1 MGRTIPSFR
10 IVLVIEKRRLIGGP
24 FANPIERSFNEMLF
38 DIPTLYTSQLAPY
51 DSSYCLSH
59 YEEVNHLIADIIMP
73 MSQLVKPSLLFRST
87 CAQLNLYGHR
97 HHCGKQISSYIHD
110 KSILLLGHLD
120 ACNID
125 RRRCILTSLNLSI
138 NQSSS
143 QLLFKQVTSSLS
155 MILLS
160 SSDPS
165 E

>member
-1 MGRTIPSFR
+1 
-10 IVLVIEKRRLIGGP
+10 
-24 FANPIERSFNEMLF
+24 
-38 DIPTLYTSQLAPY
+38 
-51 DSSYCLSH
+51 
-59 YEEVNHLIADIIMP
+59 MP

-87 CAQLNLYGHR
+87 CAQLNPYGHR

-110 KSILLLGHLD
+110 KSKLLLGHLD

-143 QLLFKQVTSSLS
+143 QLLFKQVTSNLS

-160 SSDPS
+160 YLIHLNKGLTNCWTNLQLSLLRSWVQVAPSPIFIDLSNYCINSHACSRKLSDKTS
-165 E
+165 AHYIFSKT

>member
-1 MGRTIPSFR
+1 M
-10 IVLVIEKRRLIGGP
+10 RRSTTTWLMI
-24 FANPIERSFNEMLF
+24 
-38 DIPTLYTSQLAPY
+38 
-51 DSSYCLSH
+51 
-59 YEEVNHLIADIIMP
+59 IIMP

-87 CAQLNLYGHR
+87 CAQLNPYGHR

-125 RRRCILTSLNLSI
+125 RRKCILTSLNLSI

-143 QLLFKQVTSSLS
+143 QLLFKQVTSNLS

-160 SSDPS
+160 YLIHLNKGLTNCWTNFFYNWVSWGRGFNSHPVNFYQS
-165 E
+165 EWLWY